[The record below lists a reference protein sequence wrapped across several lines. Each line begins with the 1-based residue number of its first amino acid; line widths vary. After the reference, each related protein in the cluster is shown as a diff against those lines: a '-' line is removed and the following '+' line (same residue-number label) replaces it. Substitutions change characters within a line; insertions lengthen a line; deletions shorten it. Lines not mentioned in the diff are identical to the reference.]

1 MEHGPVPHHD
11 LVYQP
16 SDIDILRMENE
27 LLAYEN
33 AFLKS
38 RVAESDRRKS
48 PRRAVGISLPSRDSV
63 WPLFQRLKRSPLG
76 PAAVRFRHS
85 AIGRQLEARL
95 LSS

>member
-1 MEHGPVPHHD
+1 MRHD
-11 LVYQP
+11 RLHQP
-16 SDIDILRMENE
+16 SDIEVLRMENE

-38 RVAESDRRKS
+38 RVAEMDRQKQ
-48 PRRAVGISLPSRDSV
+48 PRSLAGLPRGSRDSLA
-63 WPLFQRLKRSPLG
+63 PLWRSLKESRIG

-85 AIGRQLEARL
+85 AIGRRVEARL